1 MKKTFRDI
9 RETVGSFISI
19 LIIIFI
25 GCFFF
30 AGITD
35 GITAI
40 TAQVNDYYD
49 ECLLADARAEYMYVN
64 SAAVDKIAESEGVD
78 AVAGYDTFHTRVYL
92 GGTTSIES
100 RFDATITTLTQG
112 IDEPW
117 ILDDGMLPREGMYEI
132 ILDKVFCDEH
142 GIKLG
147 DTVRIEFNVLSKI
160 TVGMNPTPQY
170 TP

>member
-35 GITAI
+35 GMTAI

-64 SAAVDKIAESEGVD
+64 SAAVDKIA
-78 AVAGYDTFHTRVYL
+78 
-92 GGTTSIES
+92 
-100 RFDATITTLTQG
+100 
-112 IDEPW
+112 
-117 ILDDGMLPREGMYEI
+117 
-132 ILDKVFCDEH
+132 
-142 GIKLG
+142 
-147 DTVRIEFNVLSKI
+147 
-160 TVGMNPTPQY
+160 
-170 TP
+170 